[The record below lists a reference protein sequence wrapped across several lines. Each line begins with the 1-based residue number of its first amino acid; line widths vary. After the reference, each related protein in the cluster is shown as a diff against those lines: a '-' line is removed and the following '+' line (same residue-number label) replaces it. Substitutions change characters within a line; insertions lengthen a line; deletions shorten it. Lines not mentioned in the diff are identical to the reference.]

1 MSLQTMVEVTNKEIL
16 KEIPMLNQKCVNLK
30 PDAIG
35 AKQVNCLPAR
45 DLRKRNGKVGE
56 TLEERHVK
64 L

>member
-16 KEIPMLNQKCVNLK
+16 KEIPMLNQKFVK

>member
-1 MSLQTMVEVTNKEIL
+1 
-16 KEIPMLNQKCVNLK
+16 MLNQKFVNLK

-64 L
+64 LQKKMPW